1 MWRAYWTPAAIAERL
16 AAELDL
22 YRRICHE
29 RWTAAMNDVRG
40 DRRMGTAKPLGDGP
54 THAEFERRRAV
65 PGDWPPTKH

>member
-1 MWRAYWTPAAIAERL
+1 
-16 AAELDL
+16 
-22 YRRICHE
+22 
-29 RWTAAMNDVRG
+29 MNDVRG